1 MPCNDGHQL
10 LALII
15 MKEKKPVK
23 GKKKIATKEK
33 TKLPERTPE
42 TDGYTGYGILPDRD
56 LKKNLGCG

>member
-1 MPCNDGHQL
+1 
-10 LALII
+10 